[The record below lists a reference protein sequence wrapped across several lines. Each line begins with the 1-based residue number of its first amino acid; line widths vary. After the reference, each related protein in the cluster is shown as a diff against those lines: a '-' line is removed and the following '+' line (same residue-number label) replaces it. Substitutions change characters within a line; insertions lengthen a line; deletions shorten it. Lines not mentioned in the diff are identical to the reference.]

1 VNFERKDAVLL
12 AALAIAAAGAL
23 AVYGFL
29 GRHPG
34 LPEGLIQAS
43 GRIEGDRYTA
53 AAKYAGRIRLLLAR
67 EGDAV
72 IDGQVLAQMDDART
86 QAQVLQARAG
96 QQALQA
102 SLEAVRTDLA
112 VLRKAV
118 PLKIETAEADVA
130 HARAALAA
138 GEARAHQTRIDAT
151 RYAELVKKGGVDR
164 YQSDQ
169 ADLAWRVARAEF
181 ATARAA
187 LTRAETQ
194 LEEALLGPERIRAKE
209 SEVAAAAAQLAQA
222 QAQLA
227 EVQSVLDDLSVRAP
241 ASGIVTTRIVDAGE
255 VVTAGAPFFD
265 IVDLDRLYL
274 KVYVPERQIGKL
286 RLDLPARVYTD
297 AFPEQPFAARVRYIA
312 SRAEFTPKEVQTT
325 DERVKLVF
333 AAKLYLDE
341 NPEHRLSP
349 GLPADAVIRWKEET
363 PWERPHW

>member
-1 VNFERKDAVLL
+1 MNFKRKDAVLL

-72 IDGQVLAQMDDART
+72 IEGQVLAQLDDAKT
-86 QAQVLQARAG
+86 QARVRQARAG

-102 SLEAVRTDLA
+102 SLKAARTNLA
-112 VLRKAV
+112 VSRKEI
-118 PLKIETAEADVA
+118 PLKIESAEADVA

-138 GEARAHQTRIDAT
+138 GEARAHQTRIDAS
-151 RYAELVKKGGVDR
+151 RYAALVKKGGVDR
-164 YQSDQ
+164 YKADQ

-187 LTRAETQ
+187 LTRTEKR
-194 LEEALLGPERIRAKE
+194 LEEAMLGPERIRAKE
-209 SEVAAAAAQLAQA
+209 SEVAAAAAQLVQA
-222 QAQLA
+222 EAQLA

-241 ASGIVTTRIVDAGE
+241 ASGIITTRIVDAGE
-255 VVTAGAPFFD
+255 VVTSGRRFS
-265 IVDLDRLYL
+265 ISWTW
-274 KVYVPERQIGKL
+274 IGC
-286 RLDLPARVYTD
+286 T
-297 AFPEQPFAARVRYIA
+297 
-312 SRAEFTPKEVQTT
+312 
-325 DERVKLVF
+325 
-333 AAKLYLDE
+333 
-341 NPEHRLSP
+341 
-349 GLPADAVIRWKEET
+349 
-363 PWERPHW
+363 